1 MNVSGL
7 GIGSASSVTQNMK
20 QAEIKV
26 RSDIAPQATSTSPV
40 AGSDTVSISDAAQKK
55 LSTELGMAMNK
66 NSATTK
72 AQEQKSEELDTR
84 TDIEKK
90 IDKLKEEIKE
100 LQQERQALAGDKSAG
115 ADEKRKEID
124 NRMMMLSAQITTL
137 LKAQKEEAEA
147 ASK

>member
-26 RSDIAPQATSTSPV
+26 RSDIAPQAISTSPV